1 VAVLPAAVVRS
12 PRGLIR
18 LLREPQRTGNE
29 AALTTHSS
37 FSVRM
42 FSAAHRLKTWATGL
56 GFGVRRRTT
65 GGMSIAIY
73 HFEAK
78 VITRTT
84 GRTVVGA
91 AAYMSCSEMTSE
103 YDGIHHDYRRKQGL
117 IFERVFLPGNAPAE
131 WADREKLWNAVEAA
145 ETAKDSRLARQVI
158 LALPLELSQE
168 RQEKLVV
175 DFVYQNFVSDG
186 MCADVAIHDPDGKN
200 PHAHIM
206 LTIRPLDANGKWQS
220 KTEKEY
226 LCMKDGEERGLTSSE
241 FKAMQSEGWE
251 KQYPYK
257 VGKKKVYM
265 VPSEA
270 EVQGYVRASKYPK
283 CTRYGR
289 QNPICER
296 WNSEDQLQSWRAA
309 WSEAANKALEQIGSE
324 ERIDHRSH
332 AECGLEEQPTVHEG
346 VTARSMEKKGIT
358 SERCELNRQIRKDNA
373 LLHRLKAHVA
383 ELAQKIR
390 DSMSGIADRLGDVW
404 MCMVESQ
411 YHREHI
417 HNEQQDILNDLRPVL
432 DDYERYRWIQ
442 DSIEKLSARREELV
456 TQRKAIPI
464 LQIRKRQELS
474 EQIDSLAS
482 QIEARE
488 KNKEF
493 LLKTRRY
500 PSEKEMI
507 EVGNRIHT
515 GRNKLE
521 QLKKTDKAYAS
532 ELNRAAAE
540 YDALMKQAQDYAAES
555 LSSMQAD
562 IRSRA
567 EQRLADRL
575 KQRYGDL
582 FQKYLLKIAIQGTE
596 ERIKQHKQNPQTDTK
611 QQSKSMLQRLME
623 AKTTKINQ
631 NPEVESTE
639 NISNQERY

>member
-1 VAVLPAAVVRS
+1 M
-12 PRGLIR
+12 R

-29 AALTTHSS
+29 AAISVRSS

-42 FSAAHRLKTWATGL
+42 FSAAHRLKTWATRL
-56 GFGVRRRTT
+56 GYGARRRTT

-84 GRTVVGA
+84 GRTAVGA

-117 IFERVFLPGNAPAE
+117 VFEKVFLPENAPAE

-145 ETAKDSRLARQVI
+145 ETAKDSRLARQII

-168 RQEKLVV
+168 RQEKLLT

-186 MCADVAIHDPDGKN
+186 MCADAAIHDTDGSN

-206 LTIRPLDANGKWQS
+206 LTIRPIDANGKWQS

-226 LCMKDGEERGLTSSE
+226 LCMKDGEERSLTSSE

-270 EVQGYVRASKYPK
+270 EAQGYVRASKYPK

-296 WNSEDQLQSWRAA
+296 WNREEQLQFWRAA
-309 WSEAANKALEQIGSE
+309 WSEAANKSLEQIGSE

-332 AECGLEEQPTVHEG
+332 AERGLEEQPTVHEG
-346 VTARSMEKKGIT
+346 VTARAMEKKGVA
-358 SERCELNRQIRKDNA
+358 SELCELNRQIRKDNA
-373 LLHRLKAHVA
+373 SLLRLKAHVA

-390 DSMSGIADRLGDVW
+390 DSISGIADRLGDVW
-404 MCMVESQ
+404 MRMVESQ

-432 DDYERYRWIQ
+432 DDYEQYRRIQ
-442 DSIEKLSARREELV
+442 DPIEKLSARREELV
-456 TQRKAIPI
+456 TQRKVTPI

-474 EQIDSLAS
+474 EQIDLLAS

-488 KNKEF
+488 KNKGI
-493 LLKTRRY
+493 LLKARRY
-500 PSEKEMI
+500 PNEKKMLEI
-507 EVGNRIHT
+507 GDRIHT
-515 GRNKLE
+515 GRDKLE
-521 QLKKTDKAYAS
+521 QLKKTDKAYAA
-532 ELNRAAAE
+532 EMNRTTAE
-540 YDALMKQAQDYAAES
+540 YDTLMKQMQDYDADVF
-555 LSSMQAD
+555 SSMQDD

-575 KQRYGDL
+575 KQRYGGL
-582 FQKYLLKIAIQGTE
+582 FQKYLLKIAIQGAE
-596 ERIKQHKQNPQTDTK
+596 ERIKQHKQNPQIDTK
-611 QQSKSMLQRLME
+611 QQSKSMLLRLME
-623 AKTTKINQ
+623 AKTTKINKS
-631 NPEVESTE
+631 PEVEPTE
-639 NISNQERY
+639 NISNQER